1 MGRGAEAELGPALG
15 RGKGSSRFGVL
26 LFFFFASLFLKFFIY

>member
-15 RGKGSSRFGVL
+15 RGKGSRFGVL
-26 LFFFFASLFLKFFIY
+26 FFFFFASLFLKFFIY